1 MDEESFHS
9 TANVEDI
16 ESLTEKSEDKP
27 VVRFFKKYGHIV
39 VIIIFIISV
48 ILFIIYVSLGGLN
61 LGSNK

>member
-9 TANVEDI
+9 PSNIEDI
-16 ESLTEKSEDKP
+16 EILTEKSEDKP
-27 VVRFFKKYGHIV
+27 VVRFCKKYGHIV

-48 ILFIIYVSLGGLN
+48 IIFIIYVSLGGLN